1 MRIVTSLSVPHEQR
15 SRVQT
20 SLYPKSSPS
29 PASAKVGARRLVLE
43 ICNRRIVTCAHAV
56 ARCARFGRAGL
67 VRRIRRAPARSLLS
81 LRWEKARLVT
91 IRTTTTAGNRDRD
104 GRVEL
109 RCHTPPSP
117 STNIPGESRSIRPSG
132 CSPHLPRTRPL
143 TRTPGAL
150 SRALCFVGP
159 RAVRGA
165 VRAVVLREE
174 SERPE
179 CAPSLLSSA
188 TTGRARDPRL
198 HPRRAPAPTWRP
210 SRESFAPPSRAGR
223 LLRVTSGSGPFG
235 PLPAV
240 PADVAFRLPTSL
252 RGLLDVDESRS
263 AFRHRSGGPSDA
275 ETSGGPASS
284 PCSTEE
290 P

>member
-1 MRIVTSLSVPHEQR
+1 MRILTSLLVPHEER
-15 SRVQT
+15 GRVER
-20 SLYPKSSPS
+20 PS
-29 PASAKVGARRLVLE
+29 IRNRHLAPASAKVGARCLVHE

-56 ARCARFGRAGL
+56 GGCTRFGRAGL

-81 LRWEKARLVT
+81 LRREKARLVT
-91 IRTTTTAGNRDRD
+91 VGTTTTAGNRDRD

-117 STNIPGESRSIRPSG
+117 PMNIPDESRSIRLPG

-150 SRALCFVGP
+150 SRALCFLD
-159 RAVRGA
+159 REHVRGA
-165 VRAVVLREE
+165 VRAVVPREE
-174 SERPE
+174 NERPE
-179 CAPSLLSSA
+179 CAPSLLSSS
-188 TTGRARDPRL
+188 TTSRARDPRL
-198 HPRRAPAPTWRP
+198 HPRRAPAATWRP
-210 SRESFAPPSRAGR
+210 SRKSFVSPSRAGR
-223 LLRVTSGSGPFG
+223 LFRVTSGSEPCG

-263 AFRHRSGGPSDA
+263 AYRHRSGGPSDA
-275 ETSGGPASS
+275 ETSGGPAS
-284 PCSTEE
+284 
-290 P
+290 